1 MSNMTRYGI
10 IGAGMMAQEH
20 IRNIYLLEDAAVTA
34 VCDPVKSSL
43 TWAES
48 TLQSIKGANPEGVQ
62 YFTDHRDMLAKAEVD
77 AIIIASPN
85 FTHIDI
91 LRDTLQTDVAHLVEK
106 PLCTTLEDA
115 LEIEERVKSARNLFW
130 VGLEYRYM
138 PPVARMI
145 ERAHAGDVGAMQMLS
160 IREHRF
166 PFLPK
171 VGNWNRFNKN
181 TGGTF
186 VEKCCHFFDLM
197 RFILREEPVAVM
209 GMGGMAVNHLNEE
222 YGGARPDIFDHGFV
236 VVEFASGAKAQLD
249 LCMFAEGSE
258 NQEEITLVG
267 DTAKLEVKIP
277 EGVITHMPRRPRNPV
292 KEEVTVDEAVLAA
305 GSHFGSSYF
314 QHLDFATALKNGT
327 AAKVNAPDGRMS
339 VQMGL
344 AAQISMT
351 ERRWVE
357 MSELVPS

>member
-1 MSNMTRYGI
+1 MKNS
-10 IGAGMMAQEH
+10 
-20 IRNIYLLEDAAVTA
+20 D
-34 VCDPVKSSL
+34 S
-43 TWAES
+43 
-48 TLQSIKGANPEGVQ
+48 
-62 YFTDHRDMLAKAEVD
+62 
-77 AIIIASPN
+77 
-85 FTHIDI
+85 
-91 LRDTLQTDVAHLVEK
+91 
-106 PLCTTLEDA
+106 
-115 LEIEERVKSARNLFW
+115 LFW
-130 VGLEYRYM
+130 VVLEYRYM

-197 RFILREEPVAVM
+197 RFILQDEPVAVM

-222 YGGARPDIFDHGFV
+222 YGGAKPDIFDHGFA
-236 VVEFASGAKAQLD
+236 VVEFAGGAKAQLD

-258 NQEEITLVG
+258 NQEEITIVG

-277 EGVITHMPRRPRNPV
+277 EGVITHMPRRPKNPV

-314 QHLDFATALKNGT
+314 QHLDFANALKNGT
-327 AAKVNAPDGRMS
+327 PAKVNAHDGRMS

-357 MSELVPS
+357 MSELG

>member
-1 MSNMTRYGI
+1 MVTQVEGRSN
-10 IGAGMMAQEH
+10 A
-20 IRNIYLLEDAAVTA
+20 
-34 VCDPVKSSL
+34 
-43 TWAES
+43 
-48 TLQSIKGANPEGVQ
+48 EGVLQ
-62 YFTDHRDMLAKAEVD
+62 GSVPAPPAVGPTAAAKAAKLPQRPDGPVGPFARQVLLGRSEAGVAITQEQWCRKAGLD

-91 LRDTLQTDVAHLVEK
+91 LRDTMQTDLAHLVEK
-106 PLCTTLEDA
+106 PMCTTMEDA
-115 LEIEERVKSARNLFW
+115 LEIEERVKSFDPVFW

-145 ERAHAGDVGAMQMLS
+145 ERAHAGDVGAMKMLS

-181 TGGTF
+181 SGGTF

-197 RFILREEPVAVM
+197 RFILQEEPVAVM
-209 GMGGMAVNHLNEE
+209 GMGGQAVNHLNEAYDGE
-222 YGGARPDIFDHGFV
+222 TPDIFDHGFV
-236 VVEFASGAKAQLD
+236 AVEFESGAKAQLD

-267 DTAKLEVKIP
+267 DQAKLEVKIP
-277 EGVITHMPRRPRNPV
+277 EGVITFMPRRPKNPV
-292 KEEVTVDEAVLAA
+292 KETVEIDEAVLAA

-314 QHLDFATALKNGT
+314 QHLD
-327 AAKVNAPDGRMS
+327 
-339 VQMGL
+339 
-344 AAQISMT
+344 
-351 ERRWVE
+351 
-357 MSELVPS
+357 